1 MGWRSKSKVRR
12 NAQKKG
18 YRSGFELKV
27 SEQLNEAKIAFGYED
42 TVIPYVKPATKH
54 KYTIDFRLPNGI
66 LIEAKGRWTL
76 EDRKKHYEHAMEVLG
91 GHWEPSKIV
100 YETVR
105 LGSRGPTVRAVQE
118 ELEIGADGIF
128 GRGTEAHVK
137 AWQEENGLLADG
149 IMGPKSLAMLFGE
162 D

>member
-1 MGWRSKSKVRR
+1 MGWRSKSKVRK

-42 TVIPYVKPATKH
+42 TVIPYTKPATKH

-76 EDRKKHYEHAMEVLG
+76 EDRKKHLLVREQNPELDIRIIFQSPNNKIRKGSKTTYADFCDKHGIQWASKEVPES
-91 GHWEPSKIV
+91 WYK
-100 YETVR
+100 T
-105 LGSRGPTVRAVQE
+105 
-118 ELEIGADGIF
+118 
-128 GRGTEAHVK
+128 
-137 AWQEENGLLADG
+137 
-149 IMGPKSLAMLFGE
+149 
-162 D
+162 

>member
-1 MGWRSKSKVRR
+1 ML
-12 NAQKKG
+12 QKRINGG
-18 YRSGFELKV
+18 YIG
-27 SEQLNEAKIAFGYED
+27 
-42 TVIPYVKPATKH
+42 
-54 KYTIDFRLPNGI
+54 
-66 LIEAKGRWTL
+66 L

-105 LGSRGPTVRAVQE
+105 VGSRGPTVRAVQE